1 MATLLLDSGE
11 SLLSL
16 LLRSKPFF
24 ASVKY
29 GPKFQSCSRHC
40 LLLSILSALSGAAKW
55 HAIYKTAAAWSGF
68 LKIMN
73 SNRLRVLQRSC
84 LIFHFHKT
92 KHTCKEAIPKQQPA
106 VSAEQR
112 QSFDNVRVLM
122 LWAKSALA
130 THKNYGLK
138 NPQLALWNWTKEWL
152 ATCVVQE
159 CYGLP
164 DAPNLSSTKL

>member
-1 MATLLLDSGE
+1 MA
-11 SLLSL
+11 
-16 LLRSKPFF
+16 
-24 ASVKY
+24 
-29 GPKFQSCSRHC
+29 QSFSHVLGMC

-84 LIFHFHKT
+84 LILHFHKT